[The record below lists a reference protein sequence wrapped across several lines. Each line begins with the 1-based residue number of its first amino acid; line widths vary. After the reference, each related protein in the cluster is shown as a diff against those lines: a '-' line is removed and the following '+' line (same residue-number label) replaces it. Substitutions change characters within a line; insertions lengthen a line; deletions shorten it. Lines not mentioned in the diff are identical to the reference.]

1 MIKISI
7 LLFKKV
13 ELLLILLEKVD
24 LLFEMRNYELF
35 LVGLDLQWR
44 VIVSGTGLRVAH
56 VFLVIKRINLF
67 GKIYF
72 QNLYRYR
79 KL

>member
-56 VFLVIKRINLF
+56 VCLVIKRINLF

-72 QNLYRYR
+72 RNL
-79 KL
+79 